1 MAPCAALAAAVAIAA
16 CGSEDFENAPRPPSP
31 IQLSALIKDGQV
43 SLGPRSGVGAGLAT
57 ITISNQTQDPAK
69 LLLEGPQD
77 NASDEVVRS
86 DGQTIVG
93 GRGVGTGVGTMLVD
107 HQEGAYP
114 GSAANDSGAG
124 GHETTLRV
132 GPERKSSQNE
142 LLLP

>member
-31 IQLSALIKDGQV
+31 IHLSALIKDGEV

-69 LLLEGPQD
+69 LLVEGPQD
-77 NASDEVVRS
+77 NASDEVVP
-86 DGQTIVG
+86 G
-93 GRGVGTGVGTMLVD
+93 GVGTMQVD
-107 HQEGAYP
+107 LERGSYTI
-114 GSAANDSGAG
+114 SAADNSRAAPP
-124 GHETTLRV
+124 ETTLRV
-132 GPERKSSQNE
+132 GAERKSSKNQ

>member
-1 MAPCAALAAAVAIAA
+1 MRLGGLRERSAP
-16 CGSEDFENAPRPPSP
+16 
-31 IQLSALIKDGQV
+31 ALIKDGQV

-77 NASDEVVRS
+77 NASDEVVP
-86 DGQTIVG
+86 G
-93 GRGVGTGVGTMLVD
+93 GVGTMQVD
-107 HQEGAYP
+107 LQEGAYTV
-114 GSAANDSGAG
+114 SAANDSGAG

>member
-77 NASDEVVRS
+77 NASDEVVP
-86 DGQTIVG
+86 G
-93 GRGVGTGVGTMLVD
+93 GVGTMQVD
-107 HQEGAYP
+107 LQEGAYTV
-114 GSAANDSGAG
+114 SAANDSGAG